1 MIRFFD
7 TLVKIPRSVGFISA
21 ILFGI
26 LYYIGSLVF
35 GYSIAI
41 VWLEIFLI
49 IGGFMA
55 GLRYSLGL
63 AAFISAY
70 TWYTIDDF
78 SRAAQITVAAFVIA
92 TLVGLYSRYQH
103 YQMRQNEAAWREAE
117 RQRLSAEKSS
127 RATDEIIEAVEKLNG
142 NIEKIKQARI
152 DLQAVLKNYSLPDGA
167 RAQLTGVVHL
177 LGNLELATTGWRA
190 LHKIIE
196 DVKDAKL
203 EIVKRMKRD

>member
-1 MIRFFD
+1 MMIFD
-7 TLVKIPRSVGFISA
+7 TLMKVPRSVGFASA
-21 ILFGI
+21 ILLGI
-26 LYYIGSLVF
+26 LYHVGSLVF
-35 GYSIAI
+35 GYSITI
-41 VWLEIFLI
+41 QWLQIMLI
-49 IGGFMA
+49 IGGFVA
-55 GLRYSLGL
+55 GFRYSLGL
-63 AAFISAY
+63 AVFISAY

-78 SRAAQITVAAFVIA
+78 SRTIQVVIGTFA
-92 TLVGLYSRYQH
+92 IAILTGLYSRYQH
-103 YQMRQNEAAWREAE
+103 YQMRQNEAAWRESE

-127 RATDEIIEAVEKLNG
+127 HATDEIIEAVEKLNG

-203 EIVKRMKRD
+203 EIVKRMNG